1 MARFKP
7 RRIASMLFACTL
19 LAAITLGVSATI
31 SAESAKTWKVGVD
44 PTYAPFAYINP
55 DVDGIDGFDIVLA
68 KTIGKQAGHKI
79 EFVPLPFDG
88 LIPALQSRNIDF
100 AMSAMT
106 ITLPRSR
113 AVDFSRPYFQAG
125 QALIV
130 SSDPSAPQSKED
142 LKGKSI
148 AAVIGS
154 LGSDVA
160 KKQFPDSDLTHYSS
174 TPLVLKAVADRI
186 DAAAIEGGPSVKY
199 AIDHG
204 GLKGLRILDMSLTQD
219 YYGAAFPTKSKSL
232 PVFNAALGEIIES
245 GEYKRLFK
253 TWFGSTPPQL
263 PEIAPVLEG
272 QSGFLAG
279 FDLKGTLTG
288 LTEGLSVTILLTF
301 IAAFLG
307 LIGSA
312 ILVWLGRSPI
322 GLIQAGCRIYIELF
336 RGTPMLVQLFV
347 LYFGVPGLLS
357 ELGIPLVIDKW
368 TASIATL
375 SLNAAAYGSEILRG
389 AIDSI
394 DRGQQEAADSLGFS
408 PAQGMRWIIAPQALT
423 IALPGLGNQFITLI
437 KDTSLVAVIGLDE
450 LFRDGQLIVASTYRA
465 FEVYILVA
473 LVYLVLTS
481 GASFIFKRLEKRQAV
496 ASTR

>member
-1 MARFKP
+1 M
-7 RRIASMLFACTL
+7 
-19 LAAITLGVSATI
+19 AAIMLGVSVIT
-31 SAESAKTWKVGVD
+31 SAENTKTWKVGVD

-55 DVDGIDGFDIVLA
+55 EVDGIDGFDGFDILLA
-68 KTIGKQAGHKI
+68 EAIGQQAGYKI
-79 EFVPLPFDG
+79 ELVPLPFDG
-88 LIPALQSRNIDF
+88 LIPALQSRSIDF

-113 AVDFSRPYFQAG
+113 AVDFSRPYFEAG

-130 SSDPSAPQSKED
+130 SSDPSAPQSKDD

-160 KKQFPDSDLTHYSS
+160 KKQFADSDLTHYSS

-199 AIDHG
+199 AIDQG
-204 GLKGLRILDMSLTQD
+204 GLKGLRILDMSLTKD

-232 PVFNAALGEIIES
+232 PVFNAALGRVIAS
-245 GEYKRLFK
+245 GEYKRLYK
-253 TWFGSTPPQL
+253 TWFGSAPPQL
-263 PEIAPVLEG
+263 PEVAPVLEG
-272 QSGFLAG
+272 QTGFLAG
-279 FDLKGTLTG
+279 FDLTGTMVKLCQG
-288 LTEGLSVTILLTF
+288 VSVTITLTF
-301 IAAFLG
+301 ISAFLG

-322 GLIQAGCRIYIELF
+322 GFMQTCCSIYVELF

-347 LYFGVPGLLS
+347 LYFGVPGLLAS
-357 ELGIPLVIDKW
+357 LDISFVIDKW

-394 DRGQQEAADSLGFS
+394 DRGQKEAADSLGFS
-408 PAQGMRWIIAPQALT
+408 PTQGMRWIIAPQALT

-437 KDTSLVAVIGLDE
+437 KDTSLVAVIGLNE

-481 GASFIFKRLEKRQAV
+481 SSSFFLKRLEKRQAI